1 MENGVW
7 LGEEARDELMR
18 IRGIGGGKL
27 GGLRHSSSWTR
38 VVHL

>member
-7 LGEEARDELMR
+7 LGEEARDGLMR

-27 GGLRHSSSWTR
+27 GGLRYFCSRNR
-38 VVHL
+38 VVLI